1 MSTME
6 DKALALQARHA
17 IARSPLDISQVMVNC
32 SRGVLEVTG
41 SVRRPRDYRGDLNM
55 KQELLNI
62 KRLLQGVRGVK
73 DVIADRLR
81 VME

>member
-1 MSTME
+1 MSTVE
-6 DKALALQARHA
+6 DKSLALQARHA
-17 IARSPLDISQVMVNC
+17 IARSPLDISMVMVNC

-41 SVRRPRDYRGDLNM
+41 TVRRPRDYRGDMNM
-55 KQELLNI
+55 KQEVINL
-62 KRLLQGVRGVK
+62 KRLLQNVRGAK